1 MVYKGSGRMNIQK
14 FRKQTEEKIILLEQD
29 IYNLES
35 LIEAKRTDIN
45 DCIKILAKIDRI
57 RK

>member
-1 MVYKGSGRMNIQK
+1 MNIQK

-29 IYNLES
+29 ICNLES
-35 LIEAKRTDIN
+35 LIEAKRADIN
-45 DCIKILAKIDRI
+45 DCVKILAKIDRI